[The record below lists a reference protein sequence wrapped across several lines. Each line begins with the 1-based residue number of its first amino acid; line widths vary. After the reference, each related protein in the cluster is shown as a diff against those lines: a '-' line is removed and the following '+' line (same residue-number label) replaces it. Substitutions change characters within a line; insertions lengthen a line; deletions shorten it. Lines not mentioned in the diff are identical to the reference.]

1 MVVAAC
7 SVQVTT
13 TRYRAV
19 PARLVG
25 AMMMRGA
32 AFRDRTTA
40 TKAQQRLDGP
50 SVASHPRS
58 LMSRCRCSDVC
69 TPSSACGAREEV
81 AHEKNRVKT
90 CASCGFGM
98 ISPKW
103 GTKEPRARAR
113 APVLGAS
120 KTLFTHRA

>member
-1 MVVAAC
+1 VIVVAAC

-69 TPSSACGAREEV
+69 KPSSAWGARGSCHERIESKL
-81 AHEKNRVKT
+81 AHLVGLE
-90 CASCGFGM
+90 
-98 ISPKW
+98 
-103 GTKEPRARAR
+103 
-113 APVLGAS
+113 
-120 KTLFTHRA
+120 

>member
-69 TPSSACGAREEV
+69 TPSSAWGARGSCYERIV
-81 AHEKNRVKT
+81 PKLAHP
-90 CASCGFGM
+90 CASRGFGL

-103 GTKEPRARAR
+103 GTKEPRAR